1 MTMTDEFVYAR
12 VTRYREGFTAQL
24 DSGYAT
30 EEQPIWV
37 RGRPVASYDYE
48 FDHDEFILGPLVPAD
63 KRSSF
68 AVTRSHDLY
77 EIVAVDD
84 LPDEVLVE
92 LTRRALSGEGE

>member
-12 VTRYREGFTAQL
+12 VTRYREGASAPL

-37 RGRPVASYDYE
+37 RGRPVTRRDYE

-63 KRSSF
+63 KRSSVS
-68 AVTRSHDLY
+68 VTRSHDLY
-77 EIVAVDD
+77 EIVAVVD

-92 LTRRALSGEGE
+92 LARRSLSGEGE